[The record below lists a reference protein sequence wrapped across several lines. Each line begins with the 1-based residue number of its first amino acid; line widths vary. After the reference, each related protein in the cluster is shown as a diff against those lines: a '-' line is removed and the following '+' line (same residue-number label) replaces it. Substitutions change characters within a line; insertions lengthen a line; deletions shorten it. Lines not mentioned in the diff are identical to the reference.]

1 MNLKRINIMLRA
13 STIKKL
19 NTVFS
24 NYPEIEAVYLFGSAA
39 LEGNAKYNDIDV
51 GIVYSDAA
59 ITRKKIELYTRLVKQ
74 GFDDVDIVF
83 FNTADLV
90 LRFEII
96 HHNKLIYKKKGFDH
110 GELFSITIRKYF
122 DFEPYLEVQRRAI
135 KKRILNG

>member
-1 MNLKRINIMLRA
+1 MLSA

-24 NYPEIEAVYLFGSAA
+24 GYTEIEAVYLFGSAA
-39 LEGNAKYNDIDV
+39 LEESVKYHDIDL

-59 ITRKKIELYTRLVKQ
+59 IVGKKIELYTRLIKQ

-90 LRFEII
+90 LQFEII
-96 HHNKLIYKKKGFDH
+96 HHNKLIYRKVGFNH
-110 GELFSITIRKYF
+110 GELFSITIRKCF
-122 DFEPYLEVQRRAI
+122 DFQPYLEVQRRAL